1 MKIKEELRSYQLE
14 IVKQMVQLSTAAF
27 GLIAALAWNELI
39 KNLIDTYIKPILG
52 VNSVIISQLIYALIV
67 TAMAVL
73 VTLQFWKSSSKNKR
87 LLRRPISGWWKRIG

>member
-1 MKIKEELRSYQLE
+1 MNIKEELRVYKLE
-14 IVKQMVQLSTAAF
+14 IVKQMIQLSTIAF

-73 VTLQFWKSSSKNKR
+73 VTLQLGKLAKKMEEKNNLKEDKS
-87 LLRRPISGWWKRIG
+87 L

>member
-1 MKIKEELRSYQLE
+1 MKIKEGLRNYQLE
-14 IVKQMVQLSTAAF
+14 IVKQMIQLSTAAF

-52 VNSVIISQLIYALIV
+52 TNSVIISQLIYALIV

-73 VTLQFWKSSSKNKR
+73 VTLQLGKLAKKMEEKNNLKEDKS
-87 LLRRPISGWWKRIG
+87 L